1 MVEKY
6 EEIFDKYKTFI
17 ENNSQY
23 DARVVKYNNN
33 TSTHFPI
40 VTCYLNNNTDTDYCS
55 IDKIEFYEAFYFTI
69 DIYAKD
75 KEIEITEIID
85 GEEVKTYET
94 IASQIIIDELTKLTI
109 QFFGGL
115 NMKRTLNR
123 PTPNLDASILRKTI
137 QYQSLIGTRGNIIR
151 R

>member
-6 EEIFDKYKTFI
+6 EEIFDKYKEFI
-17 ENNSQY
+17 ENNSKY

-40 VTCYLNNNTDTDYCS
+40 VICYLGNNTDTDYCS

-75 KEIEITEIID
+75 KEITTID
-85 GEEVKTYET
+85 NEEVETYDT
-94 IASQIIIDELTKLTI
+94 IASQVIIDELTKLTI

-115 NMKRTLNR
+115 NMRRTLNR
-123 PTPNLDASILRKTI
+123 PTPNLDTSVLRKTI

>member
-1 MVEKY
+1 MFAKY
-6 EEIFDKYKTFI
+6 EEIFDKYKEFV
-17 ENNSQY
+17 ENNSKY
-23 DARVVKYNNN
+23 ETVVVKYNNN
-33 TSTHFPI
+33 TSSHFPI
-40 VTCYLNNNTDTDYCS
+40 VNCVLSDNKDTDYCS
-55 IDKIEFYEAFYFTI
+55 NEKIEYYEAFYFTI

-75 KEIEITEIID
+75 KEIKTIKIIND
-85 GEEVKTYET
+85 VEVEDYET
-94 IASQIIIDELTKLTI
+94 VASQVIIDELTKLTI

-123 PTPNLDASILRKTI
+123 PTPNLDTSVLRKTI